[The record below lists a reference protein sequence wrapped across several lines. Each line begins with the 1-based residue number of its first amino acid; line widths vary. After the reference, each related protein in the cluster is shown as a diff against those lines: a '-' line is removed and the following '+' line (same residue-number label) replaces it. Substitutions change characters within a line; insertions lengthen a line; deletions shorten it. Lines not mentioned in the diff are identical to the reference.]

1 MKRTVKIGLI
11 MQGGAGWIGG
21 SEYIRNLI
29 LVCSHL
35 PAAERANFDLCMI
48 SGQPLETG
56 FARHGLDRVCELSTA
71 LPPATLPNRVRWL
84 LDRRLLD
91 RPNSRFTKFVAAER
105 FDFLYP
111 LTYDNR
117 HTVQVSLPIRDAL
130 GSCRWAGWIPDF
142 QHRFM
147 PELFSGK
154 EIANRDE
161 GIGALASDAKT
172 IVFSSES
179 AAADFRTF
187 YPQSAAKSEVL
198 RFHTYPDASWFEGD
212 PLTVQRQF
220 HLPERFFIVS
230 NQFWQH
236 KNHAVLFQALA
247 LLRTRGIE
255 PAVVCT
261 GHPNDFRSKDYF
273 NTLLRLL
280 HELGV
285 APQVHLLGLIARREQ
300 VQLMRTA
307 LAVVQPSLF
316 EGWSTVV
323 EDARALGKPVIY
335 SDLAVHREQDPPGS
349 VSFQRDSP
357 ESLAARLAE
366 WWQTRTTGFD
376 VAAESAAR
384 SLAVD
389 ASLSY
394 ARRFLEIVRAAA

>member
-1 MKRTVKIGLI
+1 MKRPLRIGLV

-35 PAAERANFDLCMI
+35 PAAERADFELCLI
-48 SGQPLETG
+48 SGHPLDSG
-56 FARHGLDRVCELSTA
+56 FTRNGLDHLYELSTA
-71 LPPATLPNRVRWL
+71 LPPATLPNRVCWL
-84 LDRRLLD
+84 VERRLLD
-91 RPNSRFTKFVAAER
+91 RPNSRFAKFVAAER

-117 HTVQVSLPIRDAL
+117 QTVQVSLPIRDAL
-130 GSCRWAGWIPDF
+130 GTCRWAGWIPDF

-147 PELFSGK
+147 PELFSAK
-154 EIANRDE
+154 EIANRDA
-161 GIGALASDAKT
+161 GIGALADDAKT

-179 AAADFRTF
+179 AAADFAKF
-187 YPQSAAKSEVL
+187 YPRSAAKIEVL
-198 RFHTYPDASWFEGD
+198 RFHTYPDSSWFEGD
-212 PLTVQRQF
+212 PLAVRRQF

-247 LLRTRGIE
+247 LLRARGIE

-280 HELGV
+280 HELGI
-285 APQVHLLGLIARREQ
+285 APQVHLLGLIARKEQ
-300 VQLMRTA
+300 IQLMRAA

-335 SDLAVHREQDPPGS
+335 SDLPVHLEQNPPGS

-366 WWQTRTTGFD
+366 WWETSATVID
-376 VAAESAAR
+376 VAAETAAR
-384 SLAVD
+384 ARAAEAALG
-389 ASLSY
+389 Y
-394 ARRFLEIVRAAA
+394 ARRFLEIVRTAA